1 MQESVQIVAHCA
13 GSTVLFCSLLS
24 GALDGKVRNV
34 IASQVAF
41 KTLLHGPMKLR
52 TGIYN
57 PNLSKALGLPGLTAV
72 TDNTASG
79 TEALMNN
86 FVKALSY
93 VDLPYDE
100 LCSNPVC
107 HR

>member
-1 MQESVQIVAHCA
+1 MQIVAHCI
-13 GSTVLFCSLLS
+13 GSAVLFCSLLS
-24 GALDGKVRNV
+24 GALDGKVRSV

-41 KTLLHGPMKLR
+41 KPVVHGPTKLR
-52 TGIYN
+52 TAIYN

-100 LCSNPVC
+100 FCSNPVC
-107 HR
+107 HRYDL